1 MPRIGFQNFCIRNKI
16 LLYSECEIT
25 LKDLAIF
32 ECLDSYESEK
42 LESMLSHTLE
52 ELTFVVGIV
61 KVIDNEI
68 VIMLKDRSCHSV
80 IMRDIENAKNL
91 KTFVNDLVFKKKSI
105 ISVSR
110 KRNLLQASFMNNLT
124 EE

>member
-1 MPRIGFQNFCIRNKI
+1 M
-16 LLYSECEIT
+16 
-25 LKDLAIF
+25 KDLAIF

-80 IMRDIENAKNL
+80 TMRDIENAENL

-110 KRNLLQASFMNNLT
+110 KCNLLQANFMNNLT